1 MNEIDAL
8 FGGESD
14 RIEYKVARPKD
25 AKKYLKTVVAFAN
38 GNGGR
43 ILFGVDDKTHEV
55 VGVPPED
62 VFDEMDALANA
73 IGDSCE
79 PAIIPSIYVREA
91 QGKSIL
97 VVEVAP
103 GRRPP
108 YYIRSLGLEGG
119 VYTRVGATSRP
130 ADLDYVREIMAEN
143 SPQGFDRMPNREVEL
158 TEEGIATLCARMR
171 EVALSHSHTDSAR
184 DAVRDVTKSQLLK
197 WGVLVR
203 RDGKV
208 LPTNAYSLLTG
219 EGCDFTWQVQCGVF
233 RGTDRVVF
241 LDRREFGGSVID
253 QVEQAYQYV
262 LSKINLGANFDHLV
276 RRDVYEIPTWP
287 IRELITNAVLHRS
300 YLAASSVQVC
310 LYDDRLEISSPGGL
324 KRGLRLEDALAGQ
337 SEIRNK
343 ALALPFQYMRL
354 IENWGTGLR
363 RVRRE
368 VAEFG
373 LRDPGFVVSDSMFR
387 VNIYRMS
394 LEQFGEKLHPAT
406 ASANKPISDN
416 TNSNEPANEPEP
428 ANVSTKDRLLS
439 LLHKDPR
446 ISYERAAKRL
456 GVSRS
461 SIRRYLR
468 ALEADGLIQRVG
480 ADKNGHWKVLR
491 G

>member
-1 MNEIDAL
+1 MSGVELDSL

-14 RIEYKVARPKD
+14 RIEYKATRPRDAR
-25 AKKYLKTVVAFAN
+25 KYLKTVVAFAN
-38 GNGGR
+38 GHGAR
-43 ILFGVDDKTHEV
+43 IVFGVDDKSREV

-62 VFDEMDALANA
+62 VFDEMDAIANA
-73 IGDSCE
+73 IGDACT
-79 PAIIPSIYVREA
+79 PTIIPSIYVREA
-91 QGKSIL
+91 AGKSLII
-97 VVEVAP
+97 VDVAS

-143 SPQGFDRMPNREVEL
+143 SPQGFDRMPNRGVEL
-158 TEEGIATLCARMR
+158 AEEDIATLCARMK
-171 EVALSHSHTDSAR
+171 EVALSHSHTGSSR
-184 DAVRDVTKSQLLK
+184 EAVRDVTESQLLK

-233 RGTDRVVF
+233 RGEDRVVF

-262 LSKINLGANFDHLV
+262 LSKINLGANFDQLV
-276 RRDVYEIPTWP
+276 RQDVYEIPMWP

-343 ALALPFQYMRL
+343 ALALAFQYMKL

-368 VAEFG
+368 VTEFG
-373 LRDPGFVVSDSMFR
+373 LRDPEFVVSDNMFR

-394 LEQFGEKLHPAT
+394 LEDFGEKLHPT
-406 ASANKPISDN
+406 TVLANKAVSDN
-416 TNSNEPANEPEP
+416 TNPCEQINE
-428 ANVSTKDRLLS
+428 
-439 LLHKDPR
+439 
-446 ISYERAAKRL
+446 
-456 GVSRS
+456 
-461 SIRRYLR
+461 
-468 ALEADGLIQRVG
+468 
-480 ADKNGHWKVLR
+480 
-491 G
+491 